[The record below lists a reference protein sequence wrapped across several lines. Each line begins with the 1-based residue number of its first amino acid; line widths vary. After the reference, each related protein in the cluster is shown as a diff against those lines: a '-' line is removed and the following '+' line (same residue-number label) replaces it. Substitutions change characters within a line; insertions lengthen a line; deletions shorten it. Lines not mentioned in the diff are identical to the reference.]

1 MRTKLLLLI
10 CIFAALICLSA
21 CGQRRTFEKIGETT
35 GNTEPATAAV
45 AALPVTTEPETE
57 TTAPTTEPAASARRT
72 PSQTR
77 RPPSN
82 QSDGQNAN
90 TPESGDTD
98 DRGNQPNGEDTQNPP
113 QDAENP
119 EGGNTDSPENPSEN
133 EPSPAPSEPEP
144 SDTPNTPTEE

>member
-1 MRTKLLLLI
+1 MRIRLLLLI

-21 CGQRRTFEKIGETT
+21 CGERRTFEKIAEIT
-35 GNTEPATAAV
+35 GNSEPSTAAV

-57 TTAPTTEPAASARRT
+57 TTAPTTEPAVPTRRT

-77 RPPSN
+77 RPSSN
-82 QSDGQNAN
+82 QGGGLNADA
-90 TPESGDTD
+90 PENGDAD
-98 DRGNQPNGEDTQNPP
+98 DRGNQPNGEDIQNPP
-113 QDAENP
+113 QDVENP
-119 EGGNTDSPENPSEN
+119 DGGNPESPENPSEN